1 MIFDNLSKDVVK
13 DEYFLMLYKNLSKD
27 ISNYTFKEQSP
38 KDLIQN
44 KELLHLLRFSDIL
57 SNSTIEEY
65 RNLAYKVVSLLN
77 TKYSTSPVYKT
88 YSVAILNELGDFPAI
103 NYLNYD
109 VDLPFERNLNMEI
122 KKEIHKVP
130 GDDDKVFTDS
140 QYNLFKQLKDSNMY
154 SFSGPTSMGKSFM
167 MKMFISDILV
177 NKGCGNFCIIVP
189 TRALISQFSLELKK
203 ELKELLKSKKYNIVT
218 SSNVSELSFSVE
230 NNNIFIFTPE
240 RLLNYLSD
248 NNKPSIDYLFVDEAH
263 KLAVKNDSRSITL
276 YVSIDRCIKRYR
288 DIKVYFASPNVSN
301 PEIFLKLFSKDLTK
315 SFRTTESPVTQNL
328 YFVDLIFKNVT
339 FKNKYVSYDFQP
351 KLFRSIT
358 TSDVFIYNLGNGYSN
373 IIYCSSVNKAIT
385 KSRCF
390 VMNLKNKNV
399 SFNEKEK
406 EELKKAIKI
415 IKDFI
420 HKEYYLIDCLK
431 HGVAYHFGNLPY
443 IVRNKIEELFKKGII
458 KYLFCTST
466 LLEGVNLPAKNIFIL
481 SNKKGTRKME
491 KIDFWNLA
499 GRAGRLNY
507 ELYGNI
513 FCVKENDKD
522 WPDIKML
529 DNNDKIKLESDIM
542 SETNKSAEKIKL
554 LLTTGESK
562 TKTLIERDMLN
573 YITNIIKIDSLEV
586 NDSSLI
592 EDLISNNHEEIVK
605 IAKEKMKDISVP
617 LTILRNNKFI
627 MVQQQDKV
635 YKHIKQGLETKRQV
649 IYPNIVNYKN
659 CLEVLNR
666 FYELYD
672 WVITESSLKHKKS
685 LGYYAMLMNKWI
697 NDVSLKEIINEG
709 IDYAQQ
715 NKSKIYVYRNDK
727 REEETFDIT
736 DRLHIN
742 TKINNI
748 IEEIEKGLRYTLEK
762 YFEHYHSTLSTMV
775 GEENSEANWSSFLE
789 YGSRNTIKIALQNIG
804 FSRHASNYIYKN
816 HFDCLE
822 IENNKLIKIDRSML
836 LRVLDKENAL
846 IIYDEIINIL

>member
-27 ISNYTFKEQSP
+27 ISNYIFKEQLQ
-38 KDLIQN
+38 KHLIGD

-77 TKYSTSPVYKT
+77 TRHNTNPIYKT
-88 YSVAILNELGDFPAI
+88 YSVAILNELGNFPAI

-109 VDLPFERNLNMEI
+109 IDLPFERNLNMEI

-130 GDDDKVFTDS
+130 GDDNKVFTDS
-140 QYNLFKQLKDSNMY
+140 QYSLFKQLKDSNMY

-167 MKMFISDILV
+167 MKMFISDILI
-177 NKGCGNFCIIVP
+177 NKGWGNFCIIVP

-203 ELKELLKSKKYNIVT
+203 ELKELLKSKKYNVIT

-230 NNNIFIFTPE
+230 SNNIFIFTPE

-248 NNKPSIDYLFVDEAH
+248 KNNPSIEYLFVDEAH

-276 YVSIDRCIKRYR
+276 YVSIDRCIKKHMG
-288 DIKVYFASPNVSN
+288 IKVYFASPNVSN
-301 PEIFLKLFSKDLTK
+301 PEIFLKLFSKDSTQ
-315 SFRTTESPVTQNL
+315 SYRTTESPVTQNL
-328 YFVDLIFKNVT
+328 YFIDLLYKNVT
-339 FKNKYVSYDFQP
+339 FKNKYVCYDFHP
-351 KLFRSIT
+351 KLLKDIN
-358 TSDVFIYNLGNGYSN
+358 TSDSLIYNLGNGYSN
-373 IIYCSSVNKAIT
+373 IVYCSSVNKAIT

-390 VMNLKNKNV
+390 IMNLKNKNIEL
-399 SFNEKEK
+399 SEKEK

-431 HGVAYHFGNLPY
+431 YGVAYHFGNLPY
-443 IVRNKIEELFKKGII
+443 IVRSKIEELFKKGII

-481 SNKKGTRKME
+481 SNKKGTSKME

-522 WPDIKML
+522 WPEIKML
-529 DNNDKIKLESDIM
+529 DNNDNIKLESDIM
-542 SETNKSAEKIKL
+542 SETNKNAEKIKL
-554 LLTTGESK
+554 LLATGENK
-562 TKTLIERDMLN
+562 AKTLVEKDMLN

-592 EDLISNNHEEIVK
+592 EDLINNDHKEIVK
-605 IAKEKMKDISVP
+605 TAKEKMRDISVP

-635 YKHIKQGLETKRQV
+635 YKHIKQRLETQRKV
-649 IYPNIVNYKN
+649 IYPTIVNFDN
-659 CLEVLNR
+659 CLTVLNR
-666 FYELYD
+666 FYDLYD
-672 WVITESSLKHKKS
+672 WEVTESSLKHKKS
-685 LGYYAMLMNKWI
+685 LSYYAMLMNKWI
-697 NDVSLKEIINEG
+697 NDVSLKEIIHSG
-709 IDYAQQ
+709 IEYAQQ

-727 REEETFDIT
+727 RVEEIFDIT

-762 YFEHYHSTLSTMV
+762 YFEHYHSILCTLL
-775 GEENSEANWSSFLE
+775 GEENSGTNWSSFLE

-804 FSRHASNYIYKN
+804 FSRHASNYIYKS

-822 IENNKLIKIDRSML
+822 IENNKLTGINKNKL
-836 LRVLDKENAL
+836 LKELDKESAL
-846 IIYDEIINIL
+846 IVYDEIINLI